1 MKKLF
6 GLLAVFTLILTGCS
20 SDSEGSESGTYLKFK
35 VNGQSYNYDPETLIS
50 LKRLVRG
57 DQGADATYKSI
68 SLWMPEEVTEGT
80 YSFTDTPSQLDTF
93 NASYSSEGE
102 AVYIDATSGT
112 ITITSVTDDYVK
124 GTFSFSGDNEGT
136 TVNVTNGEFRADY

>member
-1 MKKLF
+1 
-6 GLLAVFTLILTGCS
+6 
-20 SDSEGSESGTYLKFK
+20 
-35 VNGQSYNYDPETLIS
+35 
-50 LKRLVRG
+50 
-57 DQGADATYKSI
+57 
-68 SLWMPEEVTEGT
+68 MPEEVTEGT

>member
-6 GLLAVFTLILTGCS
+6 ALLTVFTLILTGCS
-20 SDSEGSESGTYLKFK
+20 SDSEGSETEIYLKFK
-35 VNGQSYNYDPETLIS
+35 VNGQNYNFDPETLTS
-50 LKRLVRG
+50 MKKLVRG
-57 DQGADATYKSI
+57 DQGGDNEYKSI

-80 YSFTDTPSQLDTF
+80 YSFSDTPSDLETF
-93 NASYSSEGE
+93 NASYSSAGE
-102 AVYIDATSGT
+102 DIYIDATSGT

-136 TVNVTNGEFRADY
+136 TVNVTNGEFKAFY